1 MYRIEHTVLI
11 DDNKTTNF
19 LNKYLMLK
27 SKRFKSI
34 ETFINGKAVLEK
46 FAKDISFKPDLI
58 LLDIDMPDINGWE
71 LLETFEK
78 RYATKVKTKV
88 FILTSTINQEHL
100 AKFKSSYFVP
110 EYLVKPLS
118 IDIIEALYHK
128 YFHNKGTNRIDL

>member
-46 FAKDISFKPDLI
+46 FSTDISFKPDLI
-58 LLDIDMPDINGWE
+58 LLDIDMPGISGWE
-71 LLETFEK
+71 LLEKFEK
-78 RYATKVKTKV
+78 RYAKKVKTKI
-88 FILTSTINQEHL
+88 FILTSAINQENL
-100 AKFKSSYFVP
+100 NKFKSNYFVP

-118 IDIIEALYHK
+118 IDIIETLY
-128 YFHNKGTNRIDL
+128 NKHFQVKGSIDS